1 MKGMIFCDKAGIVVG
16 VTIFTKV
23 RTRIVGPDVAGWKA
37 DAMLSEHRDP
47 DFLKKINIRRFFN
60 HFT

>member
-1 MKGMIFCDKAGIVVG
+1 MDSVIFCDKAGIVVG

-23 RTRIVGPDVAGWKA
+23 RTRIVGPDVVYWKA
-37 DAMLSEHRDP
+37 DAMLSQGGNS
-47 DFLKKINIRRFFN
+47 DFLKKMNIRRFFN